1 MNLYETTFIINPQT
15 DDATID
21 RHVRSVA
28 DLITTNGGAIKF
40 EDHMGTRRLA
50 YEIQGLNQGYYASF
64 IFDAPTSLMRK
75 LDRHFKLNESY
86 IRYLTVRFEG
96 DLEKLLQRMD
106 YDASGSEGRTES
118 SGEQKS
124 SRPETQRQVA
134 ESSSK
139 DEQEAQSDAAGL
151 SDEPQQQ
158 DEKEL

>member
-1 MNLYETTFIINPQT
+1 
-15 DDATID
+15 
-21 RHVRSVA
+21 
-28 DLITTNGGAIKF
+28 
-40 EDHMGTRRLA
+40 MGTRRLA

-139 DEQEAQSDAAGL
+139 DEQEAQSDAEGL